1 MHESLGAFRAD
12 CDAAIGILRQAIRDL
27 ASAAACDP
35 LRPQEVARRFAINK
49 NLTWK
54 IARVLV
60 AEDAFEAI
68 PMIPGPEGVEIYLR
82 AFESAGISTSRTDS
96 VRRAL
101 QGFESVVERHFGGR
115 SQLEVVLDGIR
126 SDGNLESSRR
136 MAFKGMAGV
145 FGLQTRVRLTTQIL
159 SPSVERPGFGDYSL
173 IVGLAG
179 LQRLRPIGALPVFRA
194 GGAASQGNP
203 PPAPFMTS
211 SGGEAPDYF
220 LRDFSTFPN
229 ATVGVK
235 PGVEG
240 RFAIELSEG
249 PVGRI
254 GESDLFFATTTK
266 GAITLRRRHDDES
279 CSLVTA
285 VSIPSEALASDLFV
299 HRSIDGLDSL
309 RASMHAT
316 LSQPLTED
324 PEQRRVSMLP
334 IQIAPLVIE
343 DLSIGFALTGAP
355 RYEEMVRRAFHC
367 LKLDPAEF
375 RLIRVAM
382 DFPPAP
388 SSLLVQW
395 DLPA

>member
-12 CDAAIGILRQAIRDL
+12 CDAAIGVLRQAIRDL
-27 ASAAACDP
+27 ASAASCDP

-82 AFESAGISTSRTDS
+82 AFEAAGLAASRTDA
-96 VRRAL
+96 VRRAV

-145 FGLQTRVRLTTQIL
+145 FGLQTRVRVTSQIL
-159 SPSVERPGFGDYSL
+159 APSADRSDVGDYSL

-194 GGAASQGNP
+194 AGSVKRGTGQ
-203 PPAPFMTS
+203 PAPFVTPAGS
-211 SGGEAPDYF
+211 EAPDYF

-235 PGVEG
+235 PGLDG

-254 GESDLFFATTTK
+254 GESDLFFATT
-266 GAITLRRRHDDES
+266 ARELISLRRGGTDAD
-279 CSLVTA
+279 CSLVTS
-285 VSIPSEALASDLFV
+285 VSIPSESLLSDLFV
-299 HRSIDGLDSL
+299 HKSIEVLDSL
-309 RASMHAT
+309 HASIHST
-316 LSQPLTED
+316 LSQPLSED
-324 PEQRRVSMLP
+324 PDQRRLSTLP
-334 IQIAPLVIE
+334 INVAPLVIE
-343 DLSIGFALTGAP
+343 NLALGFAPSGVP
-355 RYEEMVRRAFHC
+355 RYEEMVLRAFEC
-367 LKLDPAEF
+367 LKRDPAEF

-382 DFPPAP
+382 EFPPAP
-388 SSLLVQW
+388 SALLLNW
-395 DLPA
+395 ALPE